1 MILFSIVVYF
11 KKDSMANILSFKDV
25 SEIPDVRITMETA
38 KEDAIAVTTKEGKVI
53 RFKPYSNGLFY
64 FDTKNHNNKSKESV
78 SHYTII
84 QTVDSNKQFFTSNE
98 IEGAGVSRKYQDILY
113 FPGTS
118 TLKTYFNNSAITVD
132 DVNRAEILYGPSIP
146 NVQGQMT
153 RHRYITHEK
162 VIRVLLPPII

>member
-11 KKDSMANILSFKDV
+11 KKDSMANILSFKYV

-84 QTVDSNKQFFTSNE
+84 QTVDSNKQLFTSNE

-118 TLKTYFNNSAITVD
+118 TLKTYFNNSTVTVD

-153 RHRYITHEK
+153 RQRYITHEK
-162 VIRVLLPPII
+162 VIRVLLSPII